1 MLSNIKSKLITVLG
15 LFFIVIGTIFVLLP
29 GPAILFL
36 PLGLALLSLEYP
48 WAKVWLRKTQRWLR
62 QGAVQTD
69 KFAVWLG
76 RRFNR

>member
-1 MLSNIKSKLITVLG
+1 MINRIKGKVTSIIGLVFLLIG
-15 LFFIVIGTIFVLLP
+15 IVFVLLP

-62 QGAVQTD
+62 ASAVKTD
-69 KFAVWLG
+69 RFFSWLKYKL
-76 RRFNR
+76 RK